1 MNGIDISQG
10 QSQEHVW
17 IALSWPMQSNIILL
31 KLFIASQMN
40 KNVKISYHNFV
51 ITDPQR

>member
-1 MNGIDISQG
+1 MDGIDFSQG

-17 IALSWPMQSNIILL
+17 IALSRPIQSNIILL

-40 KNVKISYHNFV
+40 KNVEISYHSFV